1 MNRQPRQNNRK
12 KGKGTGPGPQ
22 TALADKGTRELISEA
37 AEDLKKKAEAKFEAG
52 LEAKLR
58 LEKKQREKAFRDAM
72 TPSPL
77 GGLYKAASVAEH
89 DGETV
94 ITIDISLRWQ
104 VEAIKA
110 DYPVSPTAGFR
121 LEDCEAGPMP
131 RLIKERPRACSPA
144 EVFRRHNYWLHAPVC
159 T

>member
-1 MNRQPRQNNRK
+1 MI
-12 KGKGTGPGPQ
+12 
-22 TALADKGTRELISEA
+22 A
-37 AEDLKKKAEAKFEAG
+37 
-52 LEAKLR
+52 
-58 LEKKQREKAFRDAM
+58 
-72 TPSPL
+72 SPL
-77 GGLYKAASVAEH
+77 GGLYEAASVAEH
-89 DGETV
+89 EGETE